1 MGAVHTVPIILFL
14 AFSKLVLNHVE
25 TFLCQ
30 REAFLSQRNHNV
42 IQNNHILKTN

>member
-1 MGAVHTVPIILFL
+1 MGAVHTVPIFLFL

-25 TFLCQ
+25 AFLCQ

>member
-1 MGAVHTVPIILFL
+1 MGAVHTVPIFLFL

-25 TFLCQ
+25 AFLC
-30 REAFLSQRNHNV
+30 QRNHNV